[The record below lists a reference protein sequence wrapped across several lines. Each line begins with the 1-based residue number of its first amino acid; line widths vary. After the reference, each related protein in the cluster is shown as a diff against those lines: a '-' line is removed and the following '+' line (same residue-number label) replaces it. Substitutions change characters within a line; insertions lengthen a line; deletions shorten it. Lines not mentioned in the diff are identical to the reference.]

1 MVRKFFSGIWNSLN
15 FIRRLILN
23 GIMLAILAALGAG
36 IWQGFQSQMPENP
49 VLVIAPWG
57 VLVEQWEGNPIDNAI
72 GEALG
77 EENPQTRV
85 FDLLRVIRAAATDSN
100 IPAIVIRTDGMYGA
114 SPAQLQELAQALEAF
129 RASGK
134 PIYAYGSSYSQAQ
147 YYLASQ
153 ADRVYM
159 DPMGQVRVEGFGIW
173 QNYYA
178 EAAEKLKATVNVFR
192 VGEFKSAVEPWIRN
206 DMSPA
211 AKQANQALLEAMWT
225 SWKAAV
231 ATRRDI
237 SGLRLESYA
246 QDFNQLLA
254 ASEGDAALTAVA
266 AGLVD
271 LLASPKEF
279 RETMV
284 QEFGADPS
292 SERGDYTQISA
303 YDYLL
308 ELDLQALQQDALE
321 PPKTIAVVVVQG
333 ALMEGADG
341 VGYAK
346 LDTVREQLW
355 TASHD
360 DNVAAIVVR
369 VDSPGGTITAAE
381 SLRRAVVDAQAEGKP
396 VLISMGGVA
405 ASGGY
410 WLAANAD
417 QVWAQSDTLTGSI
430 GIFGIV
436 PTFEESL
443 RELGVHTDGIATSAF
458 AGGFRVDKALSE
470 PVKESIQLY
479 VQHGYQKFINT
490 VAEGRK
496 LSPDAVEAVAQ
507 GRVWVG
513 SKALDLSL
521 VDYLGGLH
529 DTVVAA
535 AASAGLEQYRVELM
549 EPELAFYDQL
559 VLSLTSGVAAY
570 LPDSVVTLLEAS
582 EWLNSTLQSD
592 PAIQLL
598 QQAQQQ
604 EFQLEL
610 RDVGMAWWPSQLR

>member
-1 MVRKFFSGIWNSLN
+1 MFRKFFSAVWNSLN

-23 GIMLAILAALGAG
+23 GIMLAILVALGAG
-36 IWQGFQSQMPENP
+36 IWQSFQSQVPENP

-57 VLVEQWEGNPIDNAI
+57 ALVEQWEGNPLDNVI

-85 FDLLRVIRAAATDSN
+85 FDLLRVIRSAATDSN
-100 IPAIVIRTDGMYGA
+100 IPAIVVRTDGLYGA

-147 YYLASQ
+147 YYLAAQ
-153 ADRVYM
+153 ADRVYL
-159 DPMGQVRVEGFGIW
+159 DPMGQVGVEGFGIW

-192 VGEFKSAVEPWIRN
+192 VGEYKSAVEPWIRN

-211 AKQANQALLEAMWT
+211 AKQANQALLDSMWS

-231 ATRRDI
+231 STRRDI
-237 SGLRLESYA
+237 SELRLESYV
-246 QDFNQLLA
+246 QDFNKLLA
-254 ASEGDAALTAVA
+254 ASEGDAAITAVA

-271 LLASPKEF
+271 QLASPKQF
-279 RETMV
+279 REAMV
-284 QEFGADPS
+284 QEFGKDAD
-292 SERGDYTQISA
+292 SEWEDYTQISA
-303 YDYLL
+303 FDYLL
-308 ELDLQALQQDALE
+308 ELDLQALQQAALE
-321 PPKTIAVVVVQG
+321 PAKTIAVVVVQG

-341 VGYAK
+341 IGYAK
-346 LDTVREQLW
+346 LDAVRDQLW

-360 DNVAAIVVR
+360 ENVAAIVVR

-381 SLRRAVVDAQAEGKP
+381 SLRRAVVDAKAQGKP

-458 AGGFRVDKALSE
+458 SGGFRVDKALPE
-470 PVKESIQLY
+470 QVKESIQLY
-479 VQHGYQKFINT
+479 IQHGYQQFITT
-490 VAEGRK
+490 VAEGRE
-496 LSPDAVEAVAQ
+496 LSPEAVEAVAQ
-507 GRVWVG
+507 GRVWTG
-513 SKALDLSL
+513 SKALELSL

-535 AASAGLEQYRVELM
+535 AASAGVEQYRVELM
-549 EPELAFYDQL
+549 ESSLAFYDQL
-559 VLSLTSGVAAY
+559 LLSLTSGVSAY
-570 LPDSVVTLLEAS
+570 LPDNLVTLLQAS
-582 EWLNSTLQSD
+582 EWLNSKVKSD
-592 PAIQLL
+592 PTIQLL

-604 EFQLEL
+604 QFQLQL
-610 RDVGMAWWPSQLR
+610 NDIGMAWWPSQLK